1 MKKRLAVA
9 SLFIV
14 ACATICAAQKSGEK
28 DSKYD
33 ESIKQT
39 NEEQRNREQ
48 LELYRARPGEES
60 LPAQLKDAYEP
71 AKLPKGKDSWVV
83 QVVTRGGFA
92 GRGRGDVTLKS
103 DGVVSCS
110 PTVSDPCAS
119 TLAPASLEA
128 LSKLIASAE
137 PKSWKDKPGGACRD
151 CYVSLLALQRR
162 DAKGRAKSYVVYFD
176 DLTLAQMPEE
186 VRRIYAHAFEFASPP
201 H

>member
-1 MKKRLAVA
+1 MKKRLAIA

-14 ACATICAAQKSGEK
+14 ACVLPCAAQKSGGK
-28 DSKYD
+28 DSKHD
-33 ESIKQT
+33 ESVRQM

-71 AKLPKGKDSWVV
+71 AELPKGKDSWVV

-92 GRGRGDVTLKS
+92 GRGRGDLTLKS

-110 PTVSDPCAS
+110 PTVSDPCAAA
-119 TLAPASLEA
+119 LAPASLEA

-137 PKSWKDKPGGACRD
+137 PKDWKDKSGGACRD

-162 DAKGRAKSYVVYFD
+162 DAKGHAKSYIVYFD

-201 H
+201 Q